1 MRSVLI
7 LILVI
12 DVGNTNIVI
21 GLYNDTKL
29 VVDWRLSTDL
39 KRTADEFGI
48 QAMQLFISRGISPK
62 DVEGVIVSSVVPSI
76 MYSLEHMIKKYFNI
90 EPIIVGPGVKTG
102 INIKYDNPKEV
113 GADRIVNAVA
123 AHENY
128 KSAVIIIDFGTA
140 TTYCAI
146 RANGDYLGGAICP
159 GIKISAD
166 ALYEKAAKLPRVEL
180 SKPENVI
187 CRNTITSMQAGIIYG
202 YIGQVDYIVSKM
214 KDEMIQLGEEKTV
227 VIATGGLAKLIFE
240 ESKTIDKVEASLTL
254 EGLRIIYEKNK
265 GENS

>member
-1 MRSVLI
+1 M
-7 LILVI
+7 ILVV

-21 GLYNDTKL
+21 GLYKNNKL

-48 QAMQLFISRGISPK
+48 QTMQLFITKGISAK
-62 DVEGVIVSSVVPSI
+62 DVEGVIISSVVPSI
-76 MYSLEHMIKKYFNI
+76 MYSLEHMIKKYFSL
-90 EPIIVGPGVKTG
+90 EPVIVGPGVKTG

-128 KSAVIIIDFGTA
+128 KRSVIIIDFGTA
-140 TTYCAI
+140 TTYCAV
-146 RANGDYLGGAICP
+146 RENGDYLGGAICP

-180 SKPENVI
+180 IKPENVI
-187 CRNTITSMQAGIIYG
+187 CRNTIASMQAGIIYG

-214 KDEMIQLGEEKTV
+214 KREIIQLGEKEPI
-227 VIATGGLAKLIFE
+227 VIATGGLANLIFE
-240 ESKTIDKVEASLTL
+240 ESQTIDKVDTTLTL
-254 EGLRIIYEKNK
+254 DGLKIIYEKNK
-265 GENS
+265 GEIS